1 MCAHLIASARE
12 VRPDV
17 VRLLFQ
23 HVGDREQLHRVLL
36 FCDKT
41 HEDETFT
48 KTALEWAVENND
60 RLCTTE
66 ILHQEFECHRSSKV
80 AGLSCLRRQ
89 LTGDELLMW
98 TIETFTMFYEKTFA
112 QRTVRRESVLLANVL
127 ENATVV

>member
-1 MCAHLIASARE
+1 MVWILYANELPIDLLQAATRE
-12 VRPDV
+12 VRPDI
-17 VRLLFQ
+17 VRIIFQNIDDVTLL
-23 HVGDREQLHRVLL
+23 HKVLL
-36 FCDKT
+36 FCDKN

-66 ILHQEFECHRSSKV
+66 ILHQEFECHRASKF

-98 TIETFTMFYEKTFA
+98 TIETFSMFYD
-112 QRTVRRESVLLANVL
+112 R
-127 ENATVV
+127 

>member
-1 MCAHLIASARE
+1 M
-12 VRPDV
+12 RPDV

-23 HVGDREQLHRVLL
+23 HIDDRVQLHRILL
-36 FCDKT
+36 FCDKA
-41 HEDETFT
+41 HDDETFT

-66 ILHQEFECHRSSKV
+66 ILHQEFECHKASKV

-112 QRTVRRESVLLANVL
+112 QRTVRKEGGRQITSFLVLNCSQIHCDFR
-127 ENATVV
+127 